1 MSDSTLE
8 YSDPPPGEAGAA
20 GKVKASAGAWFSLI
34 AVALGIMVVQI
45 DGTVVAAANPKIASD
60 LNATP
65 GQIQWVTTGYLLAL
79 SGLLIPAGTVA
90 DKIGRKKA
98 FLIGVGGF
106 SLASLLCGMSG
117 SIEMLIG
124 ARVLQAVFASLL
136 GPSGLAVL
144 KASFPPAKLPAA
156 LGIFGA
162 VTAVA
167 MAGGPMLGGVLV
179 EYANWSWVFYINL
192 PFGIIGVLVG
202 LIVIKESAQRGSEPL
217 DIPGA
222 IALTA
227 AMVSAVWGIT
237 GAQDD
242 GWASGKTL
250 GFIGLGAVLLA
261 VFVLIEARTEHPMV
275 ALSLFKDRS
284 VSVGLLLM
292 VVTMLAFFAIVFYLM
307 FYLQGVQGKSAIM
320 AAVSLLPLTAV
331 FTVASP
337 LAGWATGKLGVK
349 GTLLLGAVLLFG
361 ALVYLRQIEVDTSG
375 WALAPPLV
383 LSGFGAGFLL
393 VAGIQAIVGNA
404 PVEKAGVASGMQQ
417 SMQQLG
423 GTLGIAIFGS
433 LLASSVSS
441 RFPDALRDEFA
452 GKGGSAVDVMADNN
466 GVHESVALGF
476 PPSARDAVKEQ
487 LVQGGGMRAD
497 DLNSFVDTLTRV
509 AHQTFVDGMHLVFTI
524 SAGLTVVVGLLSLL
538 VRNVKPQQE
547 ESAAAPEIGIHV

>member
-8 YSDPPPGEAGAA
+8 PALPPGEAEAA
-20 GKVKASAGAWFSLI
+20 GETKAPVGAWLSLI

-45 DGTVVAAANPKIASD
+45 DGTVVAAANPMIATD
-60 LNATP
+60 LHATP
-65 GQIQWVTTGYLLAL
+65 GQIQWVTTGYLLVL

-124 ARVLQAVFASLL
+124 ARVLQAIFASLL
-136 GPSGLAVL
+136 GPAGLAVL

-156 LGIFGA
+156 LGVFGA
-162 VTAVA
+162 VTAIA
-167 MAGGPMLGGVLV
+167 MAGGPMLGGALV
-179 EYANWSWVFYINL
+179 EYASWPWVFFINL
-192 PFGIIGVLVG
+192 PFGVIGVLVG
-202 LIVIKESAQRGSEPL
+202 LTVIKETAQKGTDPL

-222 IALTA
+222 VALTA

-242 GWASGKTL
+242 GWTSGKTL
-250 GFIGLGAVLLA
+250 GFIALGVALLA
-261 VFVLIEARTEHPMV
+261 VFVLIEAKTKHPMV

-284 VSVGLLLM
+284 VSVGLMLM
-292 VVTMLAFFAIVFYLM
+292 IVTMLAFFAIVFYLM
-307 FYLQGVQGKSAIM
+307 FYLQGVQGKSAVM

-349 GTLLLGAVLLFG
+349 GTLVLGAVLLFG
-361 ALVYLRQIEVDTSG
+361 ALMLFRRIEVDTSG
-375 WALAPPLV
+375 WVLAPPLV
-383 LSGFGAGFLL
+383 LSGFGAGFML
-393 VAGIQAIVGNA
+393 VAAIQAIVGNA

-433 LLASSVSS
+433 VLASAVSS
-441 RFPDALRDEFA
+441 KYPDAVRDEVA
-452 GKGGSAVDVMADNN
+452 GKGNAIDVVADND

-476 PPSARDAVKEQ
+476 PPSAQDAIKEKLAQGDGMPTGAFVDAV
-487 LVQGGGMRAD
+487 
-497 DLNSFVDTLTRV
+497 TRV
-509 AHQTFVDGMHLVFTI
+509 AHQTFVDGLHLVFTV
-524 SAGLTVVVGLLSLL
+524 SAGLALVAGLLCLL
-538 VRNVKPQQE
+538 VRNTRPQQE
-547 ESAAAPEIGIHV
+547 ASALTAPEVTGQA

>member
-8 YSDPPPGEAGAA
+8 HSDQPPGEAEA
-20 GKVKASAGAWFSLI
+20 GGKTKAPVGAWLSLI

-45 DGTVVAAANPKIASD
+45 DGTVVAAANPMIATD

-65 GQIQWVTTGYLLAL
+65 GQIQWVTTGYLLVL

-117 SIEMLIG
+117 SVEMLIG

-136 GPSGLAVL
+136 GPAGLAVL

-162 VTAVA
+162 VTAIA
-167 MAGGPMLGGVLV
+167 MAGGPMLGGALV
-179 EYANWSWVFYINL
+179 EYASWPWVFYINL
-192 PFGIIGVLVG
+192 PFGVIGVLVG
-202 LIVIKESAQRGSEPL
+202 LTVIKETAQKGTDPL

-222 IALTA
+222 VTLTA

-237 GAQDD
+237 GAQSD
-242 GWASGKTL
+242 GWTSGKTL
-250 GFIGLGAVLLA
+250 GFIALGVALLA
-261 VFVLIEARTEHPMV
+261 VFVLIEAKTKHPMV

-284 VSVGLLLM
+284 VSVGLMLM
-292 VVTMLAFFAIVFYLM
+292 IVTMLAFFAIVFYLM

-349 GTLLLGAVLLFG
+349 GTLVLGAVLLFG
-361 ALVYLRQIEVDTSG
+361 ALVLFRQIEVDTSG
-375 WALAPPLV
+375 WVLAPPLV
-383 LSGFGAGFLL
+383 LSGFGAGFML
-393 VAGIQAIVGNA
+393 VAAIQAIVGNA

-433 LLASSVSS
+433 VLASAVSS
-441 RFPDALRDEFA
+441 KYPDALRDEVA
-452 GKGGSAVDVMADNN
+452 GKGGAAVDVVADND

-476 PPSARDAVKEQ
+476 PPSAQDAIKEK
-487 LVQGGGMRAD
+487 LAQGDGMPTGE
-497 DLNSFVDTLTRV
+497 LNSFVDSVTRV
-509 AHQTFVDGMHLVFTI
+509 AHQTFVDGLHLVFTV
-524 SAGLTVVVGLLSLL
+524 SAGLALVAGLLSLL
-538 VRNVKPQQE
+538 VRNAKPQQE
-547 ESAAAPEIGIHV
+547 ESAVTPEATSQV

>member
-8 YSDPPPGEAGAA
+8 PAQPPGEAEAA
-20 GKVKASAGAWFSLI
+20 GETKAPVGAWLSLI

-45 DGTVVAAANPKIASD
+45 DGTVVAAANPMIATD

-65 GQIQWVTTGYLLAL
+65 GQIQWVTTGYLLVL

-136 GPSGLAVL
+136 GPAGLAVL
-144 KASFPPAKLPAA
+144 KATFPPAKLPAA
-156 LGIFGA
+156 LGVFGA
-162 VTAVA
+162 VTAIA
-167 MAGGPMLGGVLV
+167 MAGGPMLGGALV
-179 EYANWSWVFYINL
+179 EYASWPWVFFINL
-192 PFGIIGVLVG
+192 PFGVVGVLVG
-202 LIVIKESAQRGSEPL
+202 LTVIKETAQKGTDPL

-222 IALTA
+222 VALTA
-227 AMVSAVWGIT
+227 AMVSTVWGIT

-242 GWASGKTL
+242 GWTSGKTL
-250 GFIGLGAVLLA
+250 GVIALGVALLA
-261 VFVLIEARTEHPMV
+261 VFVLIEAKTKHPMV
-275 ALSLFKDRS
+275 ALSLFRDRS
-284 VSVGLLLM
+284 VSVGLMLM
-292 VVTMLAFFAIVFYLM
+292 IVTMLAFFAIVFYLM
-307 FYLQGVQGKSAIM
+307 FYLQGVQGKSAVM

-349 GTLLLGAVLLFG
+349 SSLVLGAVLLFG
-361 ALVYLRQIEVDTSG
+361 ALMLFRRIEVDTSG
-375 WALAPPLV
+375 WVLAPPLV
-383 LSGFGAGFLL
+383 LSGFGAGFML
-393 VAGIQAIVGNA
+393 VAAIQTIVGNA

-433 LLASSVSS
+433 VLASAVSS
-441 RFPDALRDEFA
+441 QYPGALRDEVA
-452 GKGGSAVDVMADNN
+452 GKGNAAVDVVADND

-476 PPSARDAVKEQ
+476 PPSARDAIKEK
-487 LVQGGGMRAD
+487 LAQGDGMPTGE
-497 DLNSFVDTLTRV
+497 LNSFVDAVTRV
-509 AHQTFVDGMHLVFTI
+509 AHQTFVDGMHLVFTV
-524 SAGLTVVVGLLSLL
+524 SAGLALVAGLLSLL
-538 VRNVKPQQE
+538 VRSTRSQQE
-547 ESAAAPEIGIHV
+547 GTAVTPEVSGQA

>member
-8 YSDPPPGEAGAA
+8 HADPPGAGVAE
-20 GKVKASAGAWFSLI
+20 KAKAPVGAWLSLI

-45 DGTVVAAANPKIASD
+45 DGTVVAAANPMIAAD
-60 LNATP
+60 LKATP
-65 GQIQWVTTGYLLAL
+65 GQIQWVTTAYLLVL
-79 SGLLIPAGTVA
+79 SGLLIPAGTIA

-124 ARVLQAVFASLL
+124 ARVLQALFASLL
-136 GPSGLAVL
+136 GPAGLAVL
-144 KASFPPAKLPAA
+144 KASFPPARLPAA

-167 MAGGPMLGGVLV
+167 MAGGPMLGGALV
-179 EYANWSWVFYINL
+179 EYASWPWVFYINL

-202 LIVIKESAQRGSEPL
+202 LTVIKESAQRGSEPL

-222 IALTA
+222 VLLTA
-227 AMVSAVWGIT
+227 AMVSGVWGIT

-242 GWASGKTL
+242 GWGSGKTL
-250 GFIGLGAVLLA
+250 GFIALGLALLA
-261 VFVLIEARTEHPMV
+261 VFVLVEARTKHPMV

-284 VSVGLLLM
+284 VSVGLVLM
-292 VVTMLAFFAIVFYLM
+292 IVTMLAFFAIVFYMM

-331 FTVASP
+331 FTIASP
-337 LAGWATGKLGVK
+337 LAGWATGKFGVK
-349 GTLLLGAVLLFG
+349 GTLGLGAVLLFA
-361 ALVYLRQIEVDTSG
+361 ALMLFRTIEVDTSS
-375 WALAPPLV
+375 WVLAPPLV

-393 VAGIQAIVGNA
+393 VAAIQAIVGNA

-423 GTLGIAIFGS
+423 GTLGIAVFGS
-433 LLASSVSS
+433 LLASSVSAK
-441 RFPDALRDEFA
+441 FPDALRGEST
-452 GKGGSAVDVMADNN
+452 GKSESAVRLIADNN
-466 GVHESVALGF
+466 GVHETVALGF
-476 PPSARDAVKEQ
+476 PPSAQDALHEK
-487 LVQGGGMRAD
+487 LSQGGGMRGAEVD
-497 DLNSFVDTLTRV
+497 SFVETVTKV
-509 AHQTFVDGMHLVFTI
+509 GHQTFVDGMHLVFTI
-524 SAGLTVVVGLLSLL
+524 SAALAVAVGLLSLL
-538 VRNVKPQQE
+538 VRNSKPQEE
-547 ESAAAPEIGIHV
+547 ESAEVPETGLPA